1 MKFMK
6 SLTWIL
12 CAVAVAVAL
21 FVYLDVAGV
30 ELRDEFGQFVVD
42 RLIALTL
49 IAAVVERALE
59 VLIEPW
65 RGPKKAELEA
75 ENRGGELARYGN
87 DTRLISMTVGT
98 AFGLLIAAIGF
109 RLIEPMAGGSDWTEA
124 GTSLSVMRTVDVVL
138 VALLIGGGSDGL
150 HKLVSVVID
159 SLNATRAKI
168 AAASPDG

>member
-1 MKFMK
+1 MKVMKF
-6 SLTWIL
+6 LTWIL

-30 ELRDEFGQFVVD
+30 ELRDDLGQFVVD
-42 RLIALTL
+42 RLIAFTL

-65 RGPKKAELEA
+65 RGPEKASLKAANRVDELD
-75 ENRGGELARYGN
+75 RYKN
-87 DTRLISMTVGT
+87 ETQLISITIGT

-109 RLIEPMAGGSDWTEA
+109 RLVEPMADA
-124 GTSLSVMRTVDVVL
+124 GNWDQAGRSLSIMRTADVVL

-150 HKLVSVVID
+150 HKLTSVVID

-168 AAASPDG
+168 AAGSTDS

>member
-12 CAVAVAVAL
+12 CAVAVAVAV

-30 ELRDEFGQFVVD
+30 ELRDDLGQFVVD

-65 RGPKKAELEA
+65 RGPEKAALKA
-75 ENRGGELARYGN
+75 ENRRDELASHGN
-87 DTRLISMTVGT
+87 GTRLISMTVGT

-109 RLIEPMAGGSDWTEA
+109 RLIEPMAAANNWTDA

-138 VALLIGGGSDGL
+138 VGLLIGGGSDGL
-150 HKLVSVVID
+150 HKLVSVVVDFLD
-159 SLNATRAKI
+159 STRAKI
-168 AAASPDG
+168 AAASPDA